1 LVLRESEVEKGTVK
15 RVDCVL
21 LVVDVQDRLIDT
33 IADHA
38 AVVQNIRALVKTAE
52 TLGVPVLATEQE
64 KLGDTVPEIRAL
76 LTSNPLRKATFS
88 CWSDPAF
95 LSKLD
100 ATRRKAVIMSGI
112 ETHICVVQT
121 TLDLLKH
128 GYRVFVVRDAA
139 SSHTVID
146 RDTALERAKDAGA
159 TITTTEAIIY
169 ELTERAGTEEFRK
182 ILEIV
187 KERRKAVGPD

>member
-1 LVLRESEVEKGTVK
+1 LRKSDAEKGTVK
-15 RVDCVL
+15 RADCVL
-21 LVVDVQDRLIDT
+21 LVVDVQDRLIET

-38 AVVQNIRALVKTAE
+38 AVVQNIMALVKTAE

-64 KLGDTVPEIRAL
+64 KLGDTVPEIRSL
-76 LTSNPLRKATFS
+76 LTSSPVRKTTFS
-88 CWSDPAF
+88 CCGDVAF
-95 LSKLD
+95 LSKLN
-100 ATRRKAVIMSGI
+100 ATHRKVVIVSGI

-121 TLDLLKH
+121 ALDLLKH
-128 GYRVFVVRDAA
+128 GSRALLVRDAT
-139 SSHTVID
+139 SSHTTID

-187 KERRKAVGPD
+187 KERRKASGFD